1 MLLRRVI
8 APMIRLFFNRYF
20 NRLGLRKIGRKIHP
34 LFQLNRTS
42 FLYRSSFP
50 SSPTEYSY
58 SSSIQTRDRIR
69 KRPLMQELSLLKR
82 EGEREGER
90 HEGNYLNRYVDSCAR
105 TTRLPGCIDD
115 LSSPAKYLYI
125 SGGMYFGPADADATT
140 RWRRPVRSSN
150 LELMNVRQPPGPRVL
165 SYSWTV
171 TLEDVEASR

>member
-34 LFQLNRTS
+34 LFQLNCTS
-42 FLYRSSFP
+42 FLYPSSFP

-58 SSSIQTRDRIR
+58 SSSIQTRGRIR
-69 KRPLMQELSLLKR
+69 KGPLMQELSLLKR

-115 LSSPAKYLYI
+115 LSSPANSYGQVFI
-125 SGGMYFGPADADATT
+125 HQ
-140 RWRRPVRSSN
+140 RRDVFRS
-150 LELMNVRQPPGPRVL
+150 RGR
-165 SYSWTV
+165 
-171 TLEDVEASR
+171 